1 MLLIKIATRGMFS
14 TLFIICCESYPLYL
28 RSKGN
33 GLAMA
38 VGKVV
43 SIPSPY
49 VLFPLFGID
58 PYLPFLVLSV
68 LAVFMIGLSV
78 TYPTDR
84 T

>member
-14 TLFIICCESYPLYL
+14 TLFIVCCESYPLYL
-28 RSKGN
+28 RSKGS

-38 VGKVV
+38 VGKVA

-49 VLFPLFGID
+49 VLFPLFAID
-58 PYLPFLVLSV
+58 PYLPFLILCVLG
-68 LAVFMIGLSV
+68 VFMVLLAI